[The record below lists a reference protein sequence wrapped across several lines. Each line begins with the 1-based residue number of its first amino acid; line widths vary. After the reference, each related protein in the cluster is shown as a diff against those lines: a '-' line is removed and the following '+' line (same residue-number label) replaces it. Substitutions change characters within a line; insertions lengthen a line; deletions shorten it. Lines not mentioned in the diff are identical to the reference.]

1 MPEIS
6 DLNKD
11 NKEEQLFAGYL
22 AEIVEV
28 KQSTKTGIYGEIY
41 IVSCRILEGRDKG
54 RIIRRN
60 MLGPVKKG
68 DVVRLPDTSREARD
82 IRVK

>member
-1 MPEIS
+1 MPEGNTNEA
-6 DLNKD
+6 NKD
-11 NKEEQLFAGYL
+11 QPLFAGYL
-22 AEIVEV
+22 AEIIDVNRSV
-28 KQSTKTGIYGEIY
+28 KTGIYGEIY

-82 IRVK
+82 IKVK